1 MKLNVYYFEYNS
13 GVVLIA
19 ASSISDAVKILE
31 KCIGEDEKVL
41 YRSRI
46 DCEYNTENPDH
57 KNGLVLLDRRSW
69 KDKNIYCFE
78 VITGDGHKN
87 RFSLSKKNYEEL
99 LKSEYKVKWV
109 TDYYDNRIK
118 ITKFLRSFVTQNKNI
133 SIGCIDGTHWEF

>member
-57 KNGLVLLDRRSW
+57 KNGLVLLDRRS
-69 KDKNIYCFE
+69 
-78 VITGDGHKN
+78 
-87 RFSLSKKNYEEL
+87 
-99 LKSEYKVKWV
+99 
-109 TDYYDNRIK
+109 
-118 ITKFLRSFVTQNKNI
+118 
-133 SIGCIDGTHWEF
+133 